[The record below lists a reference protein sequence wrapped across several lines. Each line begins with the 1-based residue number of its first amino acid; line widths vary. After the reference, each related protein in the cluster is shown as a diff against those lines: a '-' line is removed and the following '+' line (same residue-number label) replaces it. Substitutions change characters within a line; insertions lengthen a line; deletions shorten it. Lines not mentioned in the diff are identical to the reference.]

1 MFDPKI
7 KLSKAVYEKARRASE
22 LSGCSTIEEYIE
34 KIVERDADRVLSQ
47 SGNKAVSKEEIDNIA
62 NQLKGLGYL
71 E

>member
-7 KLSKAVYEKARRASE
+7 KLSKVVYDKARRAAE

-47 SGNKAVSKEEIDNIA
+47 SGNKTVSQEEVDNIA